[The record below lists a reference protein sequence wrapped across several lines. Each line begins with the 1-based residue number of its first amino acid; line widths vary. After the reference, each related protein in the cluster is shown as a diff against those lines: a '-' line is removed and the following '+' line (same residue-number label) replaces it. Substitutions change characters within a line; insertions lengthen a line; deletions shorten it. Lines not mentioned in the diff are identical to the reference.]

1 MEKHVL
7 HISNDLNELATVNK
21 LISDLKSSWNLSDSL
36 QFNLE
41 LSLEEIISNIIHYGF
56 PDEATHEIE
65 VCFEQGNKVL
75 TVRITD
81 DGIPF
86 DPLHQTAEQELDKPL
101 EERQIGGL
109 GIHFVRELSKKME
122 YQRKQEKN
130 ILTIELNNQ

>member
-1 MEKHVL
+1 MAKQVI
-7 HISNDLNELATVNK
+7 HIRNDLNELERVNT
-21 LISDLKSSWNLSDSL
+21 LISDLKSPWRLSDSL

-56 PDEATHEIE
+56 PDEKEHNIEIY
-65 VCFEQGNKVL
+65 FEQEDKVF

-86 DPLHQTAEQELDKPL
+86 DPLQKTAEGELDKPL

-109 GIHFVRELSKKME
+109 GIHFVRELSNKME
-122 YQRKQEKN
+122 YKRKQDKN

>member
-1 MEKHVL
+1 MVKQVI
-7 HISNDLNELATVNK
+7 HIRNDLNELERVNT
-21 LISDLKSSWNLSDSL
+21 LISDLKSPWRLSDSL

-56 PDEATHEIE
+56 PDEKEHNIEIY
-65 VCFEQGNKVL
+65 FEQENKVF

-86 DPLHQTAEQELDKPL
+86 DPLQKTAEEELDKPL

-109 GIHFVRELSKKME
+109 GIHFVRELSNKME
-122 YQRKQEKN
+122 YKRKQDKN